1 MILAAEQLSQLAS
14 YAGLLRWVH
23 MLGFRGHF
31 TTKSRRFSVTLGSLR
46 QARRD
51 YRAAHTDQHPP
62 AMAGA
67 DPVDNAWPE
76 LDPQLGLWDDETLA
90 LGGPVD
96 NLGDEGEVVPV
107 VGEWRFLGLGYTNS
121 GDALLAAYE
130 HADHLAALEFLR
142 QEART

>member
-1 MILAAEQLSQLAS
+1 
-14 YAGLLRWVH
+14 

-51 YRAAHTDQHPP
+51 YRAAHSDNHEPHTRLSTGSDRPTGGRVAGPGSATGLVGRRNTRHQICDQARRTD
-62 AMAGA
+62 
-67 DPVDNAWPE
+67 E
-76 LDPQLGLWDDETLA
+76 
-90 LGGPVD
+90 
-96 NLGDEGEVVPV
+96 EVIPV
-107 VGEWRFLGLGYTNS
+107 VGEWRFLGLGYTTP